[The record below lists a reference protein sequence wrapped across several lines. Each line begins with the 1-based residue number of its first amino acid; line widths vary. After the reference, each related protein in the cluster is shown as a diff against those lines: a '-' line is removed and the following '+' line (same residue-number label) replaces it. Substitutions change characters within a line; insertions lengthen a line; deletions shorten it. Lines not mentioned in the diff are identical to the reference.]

1 MAALTVFLIC
11 NSEVDVWYEAVAD
24 ADADDDVVID
34 DDDASHGRRALLVHR
49 RRRRCDAIMD
59 FMVQKCDGFLL

>member
-24 ADADDDVVID
+24 ADDVVID

>member
-1 MAALTVFLIC
+1 MAALTLFLIC

-24 ADADDDVVID
+24 ADDDDVVID

>member
-24 ADADDDVVID
+24 AADDDVVID

>member
-11 NSEVDVWYEAVAD
+11 NSEVDVWYEAV